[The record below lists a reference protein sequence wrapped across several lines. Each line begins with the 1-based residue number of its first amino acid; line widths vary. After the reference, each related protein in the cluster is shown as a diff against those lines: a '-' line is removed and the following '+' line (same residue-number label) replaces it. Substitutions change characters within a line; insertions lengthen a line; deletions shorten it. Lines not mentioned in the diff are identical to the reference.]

1 VTSDRI
7 ARDYLQQARTRRL
20 ALETF
25 LGAGAH
31 AVAVRESQEI
41 VELILKGAL
50 RYVGVEPPRRHDVH
64 RVVEHFIDRF
74 PADWRSTLAELRTA
88 LDRLAEDRGPAFYG
102 DEAEDVPASDLFGEG
117 DARRAVETADR
128 LLTLYARLLGEE
140 GRP

>member
-1 VTSDRI
+1 
-7 ARDYLQQARTRRL
+7 
-20 ALETF
+20 
-25 LGAGAH
+25 
-31 AVAVRESQEI
+31 VRESQEI

-50 RYVGVEPPRRHDVH
+50 RYVGVEPPRRDDVH

-74 PADWRSTLAELRTA
+74 PTDWRSTLAELRTA

-128 LLTLYARLLGEE
+128 LLTLYARLLGGE